1 MEMTLS
7 TGAILTRKSRSAE
20 ADGEIREEIL
30 VEQAAQGDELAYG
43 KLVRRY
49 QTRLFNFVR
58 SMVRNEE
65 LAEDITQESFVKAYY
80 SLKKLQNPGSF
91 KSWLFRIANNNTL
104 DWLRKKRL
112 QVVDV
117 DEQLR
122 ESYID
127 KRISP
132 EDSTVKE
139 ARAAHIYEAL
149 DKLKED
155 QRAILVMCD
164 LQGLSYQEIAE
175 ALNIPFGTVQSRIF
189 YARRKLREH
198 LDVSIIFG
206 GES

>member
-20 ADGEIREEIL
+20 AAGSVSEELL
-30 VEQAAQGDELAYG
+30 VERAAQGDELAYS

-58 SMVRNEE
+58 SMVRNDE
-65 LAEDITQESFVKAYY
+65 LAEDITQESFIKAYY
-80 SLKKLQNPGSF
+80 SLKKLQNAGSF

-112 QVVDV
+112 QLVDV

-122 ESYID
+122 ESYVD
-127 KRISP
+127 MRVNP
-132 EDSTVKE
+132 EDRTLE
-139 ARAAHIYEAL
+139 DARVAHIHKAL
-149 DKLKED
+149 DQLKPD
-155 QRAILVMCD
+155 QKAILVMCD

-189 YARRKLREH
+189 YARRKLREY
-198 LDVSIIFG
+198 LDTSIIFG

>member
-20 ADGEIREEIL
+20 AAAALSEELL
-30 VEQAAQGDELAYG
+30 VERAAQGDELAYG

-58 SMVRNEE
+58 SMVRNDE

-80 SLKKLQNPGSF
+80 SLGKLQNPGSF

-112 QVVDV
+112 QLVDV

-122 ESYID
+122 ESYVD
-127 KRISP
+127 MRVNP
-132 EDSTVKE
+132 EDRTLE
-139 ARAAHIYEAL
+139 DARVAHIHQAL
-149 DKLKED
+149 DQLKSD
-155 QRAILVMCD
+155 KKAILVMCD

-175 ALNIPFGTVQSRIF
+175 VLNIPFGTVQSRIF
-189 YARRKLREH
+189 YARRKLREY
-198 LDVSIIFG
+198 LDTSIIFG

>member
-1 MEMTLS
+1 M
-7 TGAILTRKSRSAE
+7 TRKSRSAE
-20 ADGEIREEIL
+20 AAGEISEEIL

-122 ESYID
+122 ESYVD

-132 EDSTVKE
+132 EDSTVRE

-149 DKLKED
+149 DQLKED
-155 QRAILVMCD
+155 QRGILVMCD
-164 LQGLSYQEIAE
+164 LQGLSYQEIA
-175 ALNIPFGTVQSRIF
+175 AVLKIPFGTVQSRIF

-198 LDVSIIFG
+198 LDTSIIFG
-206 GES
+206 GESE